1 MYRGE
6 IDTLRALAVFGV
18 IFFHLDFLYI
28 KGGFLGVDIFFVISG
43 FLISRIIFEK
53 INLNTFSYKEFF
65 IRRIKRILN

>member
-6 IDTLRALAVFGV
+6 IDKLRALAVFGV